1 MVEHR
6 RKEIEKNNHLAT
18 LFEQKE
24 GAKESEVWERFL
36 ENCVSYKSLVYINS
50 FEEILFE
57 LIYRRLRFNN
67 DVQVA
72 AINSQFE
79 RSYETML

>member
-6 RKEIEKNNHLAT
+6 RKEIEKNKLLT
-18 LFEQKE
+18 KLFEQKG
-24 GAKESEVWERFL
+24 GAQESEVWDNFL
-36 ENCVSYKSLVYINS
+36 QNCVSYKSLEYINS

-67 DVQVA
+67 DVQVS
-72 AINSQFE
+72 AINAQFE